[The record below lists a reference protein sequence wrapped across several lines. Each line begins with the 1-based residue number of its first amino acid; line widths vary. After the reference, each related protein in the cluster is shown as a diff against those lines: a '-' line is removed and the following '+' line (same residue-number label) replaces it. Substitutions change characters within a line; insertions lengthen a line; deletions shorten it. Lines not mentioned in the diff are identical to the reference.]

1 MIEGKYGLWFSST
14 YIRNLKNEK
23 SPAHSERLRP
33 FYFFLQSTKD
43 PLQLSSFH
51 GRLHGA
57 VSGQPFSGLSRDVKM
72 SSSQVSGW
80 ATQLTFI
87 KYVSVLCSVHLFS
100 TLNVSLSLPPSQK
113 LPHSREVVLG
123 SVCLPTHMMLGK
135 SKKRLDLIK
144 RVFHFLVRCI

>member
-23 SPAHSERLRP
+23 SPAHSEKLRP
-33 FYFFLQSTKD
+33 FYFFYS
-43 PLQLSSFH
+43 PLKILFSSPASMA
-51 GRLHGA
+51 GCMGA

-135 SKKRLDLIK
+135 SKKRLGFIK